1 MEEAINGRVDYGF
14 ILVTRVFFTHA
25 QRQQNL
31 KKKKKNRFK
40 FVKLNL
46 SLQVRV

>member
-1 MEEAINGRVDYGF
+1 MEEWIMVLFQLLA
-14 ILVTRVFFTHA
+14 FFTHA

-46 SLQVRV
+46 SLQARV